1 LLTFAFT
8 FGNFK
13 SLQQNFSLA
22 WAGSKFGNFG
32 LGDGKSWKNK
42 YLRYLAAAA
51 TNIIKNKL
59 DRLLLSGFMAQAT
72 GAGESD
78 TTSQVS

>member
-8 FGNFK
+8 FSDFK

-32 LGDGKSWKNK
+32 LGDGKIWKNK
-42 YLRYLAAAA
+42 YLRYLAAAV
-51 TNIIKNKL
+51 TNIIKNYTL
-59 DRLLLSGFMAQAT
+59 RL
-72 GAGESD
+72 
-78 TTSQVS
+78 